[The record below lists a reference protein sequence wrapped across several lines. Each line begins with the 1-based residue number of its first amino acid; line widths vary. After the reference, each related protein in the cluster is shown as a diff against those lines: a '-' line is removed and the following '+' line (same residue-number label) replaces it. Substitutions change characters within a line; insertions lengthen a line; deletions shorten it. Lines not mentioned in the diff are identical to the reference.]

1 MIRAATVSGK
11 APSARRDI
19 SATWPMLSAIDC
31 RTVVHILFPDRV
43 ETAVMSSLD
52 LARAQ
57 LAAVFAHDWA
67 YLDGLYDPE
76 VRYLDPDGELVGRA
90 AVTGRIRELSDA
102 LPECTYQVRH
112 STVDG
117 DAAIVEWTLALGDD
131 LRLNVATAYE
141 SRDGRIVVERNY
153 WDNAV
158 FAPAPAGDA

>member
-1 MIRAATVSGK
+1 
-11 APSARRDI
+11 
-19 SATWPMLSAIDC
+19 MLSGTGC
-31 RTVVHILFPDRV
+31 PTVVPILIPDRV
-43 ETAVMSSLD
+43 ETTVLSSLD

-102 LPECTYQVRH
+102 LPGCTYQVRH

-117 DAAIVEWTLALGDD
+117 DAAIVEWTLAMGDD

-141 SRDGRIVVERNY
+141 SRDGRIVGERNY

>member
-1 MIRAATVSGK
+1 MIRAATVWGK
-11 APSARRDI
+11 APSARREHLCHLAD
-19 SATWPMLSAIDC
+19 
-31 RTVVHILFPDRV
+31 VVGHRLPDRGPHPVPDRV

-117 DAAIVEWTLALGDD
+117 DAAIVEWTLAMGED

-158 FAPAPAGDA
+158 FGPAPAGDE